1 MLTPVRT
8 PYFLKISRNLI
19 PFSEVRASSLPVR
32 LLPFSMVPG
41 MTTYSRNFVKA
52 VSLVK
57 KQHVESTVS
66 STIPDATTAS
76 VSKPKGKKKHS
87 VGTSI
92 FFFLNSFF
100 HLTISQNLCQRFLAP
115 PTWKLWPVLA
125 ISWPTPLCQIFPR
138 KTLKAMTNIRTPCAI
153 K

>member
-1 MLTPVRT
+1 MLTLVST
-8 PYFLKISRNLI
+8 PYFLKISRNQI
-19 PFSEVRASSLPVR
+19 SFSEVRASSLPVR

-76 VSKPKGKKKHS
+76 TSKPKGKKKHS
-87 VGTSI
+87 VGMSI
-92 FFFLNSFF
+92 FFS
-100 HLTISQNLCQRFLAP
+100 
-115 PTWKLWPVLA
+115 
-125 ISWPTPLCQIFPR
+125 
-138 KTLKAMTNIRTPCAI
+138 
-153 K
+153 